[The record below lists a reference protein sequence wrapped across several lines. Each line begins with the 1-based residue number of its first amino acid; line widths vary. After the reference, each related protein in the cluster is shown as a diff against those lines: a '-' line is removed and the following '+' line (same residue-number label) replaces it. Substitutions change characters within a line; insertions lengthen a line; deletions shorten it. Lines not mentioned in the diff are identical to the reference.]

1 MKKNIVLINTKGGVG
16 KTTLGWHLMPFLLQ
30 DRDFQ
35 IVEIDDNNNTSLAFG
50 NSELLRNKVVSCNI
64 SKGTEKLEEL
74 VVENMIEADKITI
87 IDSGGGN
94 DSRAVLNSMLSQ
106 NLTEDTLFVIPYLAD
121 FSQLKNLFETVE
133 LVKDFDFIVVLNN
146 YIGIENEDEMFRIG
160 NEEFDIPNIEKVFK
174 DKFFIVKRSNLFSFA
189 TSIHKQTIYDF
200 AKTAFDYSRSEMLEY
215 AKEVTGANKEKMTQM
230 YRSWKISDNAK
241 DYLESKEIEKLRD
254 RILK

>member
-16 KTTLGWHLMPFLLQ
+16 KTTLGWHLMPYLLK

-35 IVEIDDNNNTSLAFG
+35 IVEIDDNNNTSIAFG
-50 NSELLRNKVVSCNI
+50 NSELLKNKIVSCNI

-74 VVENMIEADKITI
+74 VVENMIEADKVTV

-106 NLTEDTLFVIPYLAD
+106 NLAKDTLFVIPYLAD

-133 LVKDFDFIVVLNN
+133 MVKDFDFIVVLNN

-160 NEEFDIPNIEKVFK
+160 NEEFDIPNIEKIFG
-174 DKFFIVKRSNLFSFA
+174 DKFFIAKKSNLFSFA
-189 TSIHKQTIYDF
+189 SSMHKETIYDF
-200 AKTAFDYSRSEMLEY
+200 AKIAFNFDRSKMLEY
-215 AKEVTGANKEKMTQM
+215 AKELTGGDKEKMTKM
-230 YRSWKISDNAK
+230 YRGWKIADNAK
-241 DYLESKEIEKLRD
+241 EYLESKEIQKIKD

>member
-16 KTTLGWHLMPFLLQ
+16 KSTLSFSLLPFLLQ

-50 NSELLRNKVVSCNI
+50 NSVRLKDKVVSCNI

-74 VVENMIEADKITI
+74 VIQNMIEADKITI

-106 NLTEDTLFVIPYLAD
+106 NLAKDTLFVVPYLAD

-133 LVKDFDFIVVLNN
+133 LVKDFDFIVILNN

-174 DKFFIVKRSNLFSFA
+174 DKFFIVGRSNLFSFA
-189 TSIHKQTIYDF
+189 SSVHKETIYDF
-200 AKTAFDYSRSEMLEY
+200 AKIAFDFDRSKMLEY

-230 YRSWKISDNAK
+230 YRGWKIANNAK
-241 DYLESKEIEKLRD
+241 DYLQSQEIKKLRD